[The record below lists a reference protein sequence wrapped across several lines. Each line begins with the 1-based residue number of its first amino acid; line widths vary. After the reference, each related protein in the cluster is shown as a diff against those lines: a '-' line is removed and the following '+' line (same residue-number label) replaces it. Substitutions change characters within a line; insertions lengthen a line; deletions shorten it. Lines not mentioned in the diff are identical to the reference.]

1 MEASSNGSPIFKVGY
16 LETGCTWVP
25 FFLDRM
31 DEEWEKRG
39 WLETPDCTRK
49 PSEYLKS
56 DRVWFHAEPS
66 ETLVPQVVDILGEDT
81 LFYASDWPHWD
92 NENPDKHR
100 PLLESRRPLR
110 RTSKRKI
117 LRDNCLAMYGVN
129 GA

>member
-1 MEASSNGSPIFKVGY
+1 M
-16 LETGCTWVP
+16 P

-49 PSEYLKS
+49 PSEYLKG
-56 DRVWFHAEPS
+56 DKVWFHAEPS
-66 ETLVPQVVDILGEDT
+66 ETLVPQVIDILGEGS

-92 NENPDKHR
+92 NEYP
-100 PLLESRRPLR
+100 ESVAHFWNREDL
-110 RTSKRKI
+110 SEDVKRKI